1 MKWTYSGPEIR
12 LRGRHFQESRP
23 GVLRSQSYLIE
34 RGWQDKWHESST
46 DYRALNIQ
54 AELCWKDDEG
64 ANETKY
70 QPFVILSSLN
80 CRFRFIVPIILSL
93 VTHESHIFGDF
104 GNWFNQGVSSEE
116 IIVGCCWHHRLSNLV
131 IICRNMK
138 ELITQLNATAASFSV
153 DEILILISDSRSRS
167 SNRCWSKNWWY

>member
-23 GVLRSQSYLIE
+23 GVLRSQSFLIE
-34 RGWQDKWHESST
+34 RGWRDKWHESDRVFHWT
-46 DYRALNIQ
+46 LNIQ
-54 AELCWKDDEG
+54 AELRWRVEMMKEK
-64 ANETKY
+64 TKY

-80 CRFRFIVPIILSL
+80 CRFRFIVSLL

-104 GNWFNQGVSSEE
+104 GNWFNQGVSLEE
-116 IIVGCCWHHRLSNLV
+116 IIVGCCYCHSGIIACSNLV

-138 ELITQLNATAASFSV
+138 ELITQCHCHCLCSV
-153 DEILILISDSRSRS
+153 LT
-167 SNRCWSKNWWY
+167 KY